1 MKRVLS
7 VQDLSCL
14 GRCSLTAALPVLS
27 AMGCECSVLPTA
39 VLSTHT
45 AFPKPHIH
53 SLTED
58 IAAIVSHW
66 QHIGVR
72 FDAIAI
78 GYLSDPAQAEAVAH
92 LIDCF
97 GSLVVLDPAMGDH
110 GTLYSGITPEHVR
123 AMEHLCRKSQI
134 LLPNVTEA
142 ALLTGLP
149 YREEQ
154 DPYYLQELTA
164 GLLDLGADAVILTGV
179 SLQPDTTGFFSQRA
193 NAAPFLYQ
201 TEKLSKRFHGTG
213 DLFSAVFTG
222 GIVAEKKL
230 SDAARLA
237 AGFVERCI
245 AATEEVTPYGVEF
258 EAQLPWLW
266 QQLQRTPQAA
276 CTNLCP
282 GF

>member
-14 GRCSLTAALPVLS
+14 GRCSLTVALPVLS

-39 VLSTHT
+39 LLSTHT

-53 SLTED
+53 SLTGD
-58 IAAIVSHW
+58 MDAICNHW
-66 QHIGVR
+66 QSIGAR
-72 FDAIAI
+72 FDAISV
-78 GYLSDPAQAEAVAH
+78 GYLSDPAQAEAVAR
-92 LIDCF
+92 LIDLF

-110 GTLYSGITPEHVR
+110 GTLYSGITGAHVL
-123 AMEHLCRKSQI
+123 AMKQLCRKSHI
-134 LLPNVTEA
+134 LLPNITEA

-154 DPYYLQELTA
+154 DPCYLQELTA
-164 GLLDLGADAVILTGV
+164 GLLDLGAEAVILTGV

-201 TEKLSKRFHGTG
+201 TEKLVKCFHGTG
-213 DLFSAVFTG
+213 DLFSAAFTG
-222 GIVAEKKL
+222 GIVSGKKL

-237 AGFVERCI
+237 AGFVERSIC
-245 AATEEVTPYGVEF
+245 ATQDVTPYGVEF
-258 EAQLPWLW
+258 ETQLPWLW
-266 QQLQRTPQAA
+266 QQLQETPQAA
-276 CTNLCP
+276 CMNLCP

>member
-14 GRCSLTAALPVLS
+14 GRCSLTVAMPVLS

-45 AFPKPHIH
+45 AFPAPHIR
-53 SLTED
+53 SLTAD
-58 IAAIVSHW
+58 IGEICGHW
-66 QHIGVR
+66 QSVGAR
-72 FDAIAI
+72 FDAIAV
-78 GYLSDPAQAEAVAH
+78 GYLSDPAQAEAVER

-97 GSLVVLDPAMGDH
+97 GSLVILDPAMGDH
-110 GTLYSGITPEHVR
+110 GTLYSGITQAHVR
-123 AMEHLCRKSQI
+123 AMERLCRKSNI

-142 ALLTGLP
+142 AMLTGLP
-149 YREEQ
+149 YREEH
-154 DPYYLQELTA
+154 DPYYLQELSE
-164 GLLDLGADAVILTGV
+164 GLLALGAEAVIITGTGM
-179 SLQPDTTGFFSQRA
+179 QQDKTGFFSQRA
-193 NAAPFLYQ
+193 GAAPFLYQ
-201 TEKLSKRFHGTG
+201 AEKQSKSFHGTG

-222 GIVAEKKL
+222 GIVQGRKL

-237 AGFVERCI
+237 ARFVERCI
-245 AATEEVTPYGVEF
+245 SETEEVTPYGVEF

-266 QQLQRTPQAA
+266 QQLQRTSQST
-276 CTNLCP
+276 CGNLCP